1 MTRRHSVGRPYRL
14 LSRHTHTG
22 ETTEEDFDFVVLA
35 APRGGRYDGD
45 EGEISLSGLRPSG
58 ARSPAEAPRCAAP
71 RYQPVHVTLV
81 WGVLEPR
88 YFGKTGRG
96 AAAAVNRLSDI
107 FFGEAAD
114 SPLSSIG
121 KVGLANSSLAS
132 TIHSELH
139 TEVRSAKPAKSAKS
153 EGEAAVRA
161 RLPAFESWFGA
172 APSSPSGG
180 HSGGALPSEQGA
192 GHAARSAPLPTPP
205 RRAGLFSAR
214 ATGEEGKPWCVG
226 EGFPADSVR

>member
-1 MTRRHSVGRPYRL
+1 VQIGDRLFVVTPSGEGGGGGGRGGVTVPVPTAVASRSVTRRHSVGRPYRL

-139 TEVRSAKPAKSAKS
+139 TEVRSAKPAKSAESEGRFREGSGKVQVRSAKPAKSAKS

-161 RLPAFESWFGA
+161 RLPE
-172 APSSPSGG
+172 PSLN
-180 HSGGALPSEQGA
+180 LP
-192 GHAARSAPLPTPP
+192 
-205 RRAGLFSAR
+205 
-214 ATGEEGKPWCVG
+214 
-226 EGFPADSVR
+226 